1 MSVTIG
7 HCSSSSS
14 SHPAAPASP
23 GPHLLHWKN
32 LWEFIGNLWEFIEKS
47 TCEPSITAVTDGFL
61 LILMF
66 VLANSATVGLED
78 AAGMAA
84 IELEEEALSD
94 SAAVRLGEEE
104 EEEAASSC
112 L

>member
-7 HCSSSSS
+7 HCSSSFS
-14 SHPAAPASP
+14 SHQAAPASP
-23 GPHLLHWKN
+23 GPHLLHWKK
-32 LWEFIGNLWEFIEKS
+32 LWEFIGNLLEFIEKS
-47 TCEPSITAVTDGFL
+47 TCEPSVTAVSDGFL
-61 LILMF
+61 LILMS
-66 VLANSATVGLED
+66 VLANSAAVGLED

-84 IELEEEALSD
+84 IGLEEEALSD

-104 EEEAASSC
+104 EEAASSC